1 MHAALVRAV
10 LHVRTLFEK
19 MRARV
24 DLQIAR
30 YYIVLQYTCSRMSQP
45 PWSNFRG
52 GGLAPPAPRGSYA
65 PLQHELVAV
74 AMHGVTTEKRHIHV
88 PKKQNSNYMYIN
100 GNTLIIVTEMPVVE

>member
-1 MHAALVRAV
+1 MHAALVRPV

-30 YYIVLQYTCSRMSQP
+30 YYIVLQYSRMSQL

-52 GGLAPPAPRGSYA
+52 GGGWRPRRPRGSYA
-65 PLQHELVAV
+65 SAL
-74 AMHGVTTEKRHIHV
+74 
-88 PKKQNSNYMYIN
+88 YMY
-100 GNTLIIVTEMPVVE
+100 VCFVETSIFMS

>member
-1 MHAALVRAV
+1 MHAALVRPV

-30 YYIVLQYTCSRMSQP
+30 YYIVLQYSRMSQP

-52 GGLAPPAPRGSYA
+52 GGGLAPPAPPWFLR
-65 PLQHELVAV
+65 LC
-74 AMHGVTTEKRHIHV
+74 HV
-88 PKKQNSNYMYIN
+88 RYSTIFLECPQK
-100 GNTLIIVTEMPVVE
+100 P